1 MLGFFIALASCRKT
15 ISEVFQGNWTASVTY
30 TTKRLPYLNVDF
42 YVQKDTGA
50 NFLITTFEDE
60 LVNINLSYVDLSGNI
75 TYKGEVYDFNFTMKA
90 PPFVSSD
97 IDFREMGL
105 MHIALASYTNI
116 HVTMVDGKDT
126 IVLTVKKQIPVV
138 TGNLLTRLIAMVK
151 SKGRVIVMGAAFV
164 IVQLVFK
171 HFTNK
176 LSAKTAREIAEKRA
190 LEQKQKEE
198 QETKEAEEKQ
208 ENGEEEEAKEP
219 VKKEL
224 VADET
229 GKVKNE

>member
-30 TTKRLPYLNVDF
+30 ATKRLPYLNVDF
-42 YVQKDTGA
+42 YVQKDKGA
-50 NFLITTFEDE
+50 NFLFTTFEDE

-138 TGNLLTRLIAMVK
+138 TGNLLTRLIALAK
-151 SKGRVIVMGAAFV
+151 SKGQVIFMGSALV

-176 LSAKTAREIAEKRA
+176 LSAKTAREIAERKA
-190 LEQKQKEE
+190 LEQKK
-198 QETKEAEEKQ
+198 AEEEAKDA
-208 ENGEEEEAKEP
+208 ENGEEAEEEAAEP

-224 VADET
+224 VPDED
-229 GKVKNE
+229 GKVKSE